1 MAVMMVLQLD
11 GDPVRI
17 QQALNSDPERLKAVA
32 DRAKG
37 KGALHH
43 AFYGNADGSGAVV
56 VDEWE
61 TAEAFAQF
69 FSESQEIGE
78 MMAEAGVT
86 NQPTPTF
93 WHKLD
98 TPDAF

>member
-1 MAVMMVLQLD
+1 MAVMIVLQLE
-11 GDPVRI
+11 GDPARI
-17 QQALNSDPERLKAVA
+17 QQALTSDPERLQAVA
-32 DRAKG
+32 DRAKS

-43 AFYGNADGSGAVV
+43 AFYGNTDGNGAVV

-61 TAEAFAQF
+61 TAEAFQQF
-69 FSESQEIGE
+69 FSESQEIGQ
-78 MMAEAGVT
+78 MMAEAGIT

-93 WHKLD
+93 WQKLD

>member
-1 MAVMMVLQLD
+1 MAVMVVLMLE

-17 QQALNSDPERLKAVA
+17 QQALTSDTERLTAVSE
-32 DRAKG
+32 RAKG

-43 AFYGNADGSGAVV
+43 AFYGNVDGSGVVV

-61 TAEAFAQF
+61 TAEGFQQF
-69 FSESQEIGE
+69 FSESQEIGQ
-78 MMAEAGVT
+78 MMGEAGVT
-86 NQPTPTF
+86 NQPTPSF
-93 WHKLD
+93 WSKLD